1 MRRLLGITF
10 GVLTHLLFAVTV
22 WQLFRFLQGSAHHQR
37 GGLSNDLLLAAQF
50 AAIHS
55 LLLTPK
61 VRSRLERWIS
71 PAFYGLFFC
80 TVTCL
85 SLGLVMIQWRSVS
98 VVVWQATGLAAR
110 AVEGAFGASWLALF
124 YSLHLSGLGY
134 QTGWTPWRSWLRGE
148 RAPRRHFQPR
158 SAYLF
163 MRHPVYLSF
172 LGLIWFVPTVTL
184 DRALLIAVWTVY
196 IFVGSY
202 LKDRRLQHYL
212 GPTYRE
218 YQARVPG
225 YPGMIV
231 GPLARVPW
239 GERGAAE

>member
-1 MRRLLGITF
+1 MRQLLGITF

-22 WQLFRFLQGSAHHQR
+22 WQLFWFLQGSAHHQR
-37 GGLSNDLLLAAQF
+37 GGLSIDLVLAAQF

-55 LLLTPK
+55 LLLTPD

-71 PAFYGLFFC
+71 SAFYGLFFC
-80 TVTCL
+80 TITCL
-85 SLGLVMIQWRSVS
+85 SLDS
-98 VVVWQATGLAAR
+98 VVVWRATGLAAL

-148 RAPRRHFQPR
+148 PAPRRRFQPR
-158 SAYLF
+158 SAYLL

-196 IFVGSY
+196 VFVGSY
-202 LKDRRLQHYL
+202 LKDRRLQYYL
-212 GPTYRE
+212 GPMYRE

-225 YPGMIV
+225 YPGMIA